1 MTDRPNP
8 IEVYELETA
17 ARLVRLPAA
26 RIRRYV
32 RVGLIRPTRLDGRT
46 AFFGEDELARLR
58 RIRRLVED
66 MGLNMAGVEIV
77 LRLVDELEVV
87 RRTTTIDATDDES

>member
-1 MTDRPNP
+1 MTDRP
-8 IEVYELETA
+8 IRTEVYELEIA

-32 RVGLIRPTRLDGRT
+32 RVGLIRPTRLEGRT

>member
-1 MTDRPNP
+1 MTDRPTQ

-26 RIRRYV
+26 LVRRYV
-32 RVGLIRPTRLDGRT
+32 RVGLIRPARLEGRT
-46 AFFGEDELARLR
+46 AFFGEEELARLR

-66 MGLNMAGVEIV
+66 LGLNMAGVEIV
-77 LRLVDELEVV
+77 LRLVDELEVQ
-87 RRTTTIDATDDES
+87 RRTTTIDATVDEG